1 MNLIPPNGSLASL
14 LNRHFFALGSAWWL
28 LILIMAGI
36 AIGSYLAGQL
46 NKGGALAA
54 FVVGFGTTWILGF
67 AALATL
73 LFFFL
78 SAGVLSKISKRLRGV
93 EMNQV
98 HAKGGRRDAMQ
109 VLANGLMALVAALL
123 YATNPSAVYL
133 VMFGASVGEATSD
146 TFAGEVG
153 ILSPTDPISIITGKP
168 MKRGLSGAITALGL
182 AAGLLGAIL
191 IALIIWTL
199 MLPPGAAGLAQ
210 ASIIALAAFFGCLI
224 DSVLGATIQAHYW
237 DEQSKSI
244 TEHRYRGDRELP
256 LDRGIRWVDNDV
268 VNLLSNTTSA
278 LLALSLMAI
287 IR

>member
-1 MNLIPPNGSLASL
+1 MNLVPPHGSLAAL
-14 LNRHFFALGSAWWL
+14 LNQHFFALGSAWWL
-28 LILIMAGI
+28 LMLIMGVI

-46 NKGGALAA
+46 NVGGALAA
-54 FVVGFGTTWILGF
+54 FLVGFGTTWILGF

-93 EMNQV
+93 EMRAI
-98 HAKGGRRDAMQ
+98 HAKGSRRDAMQ

-123 YATNPSAVYL
+123 YASNPSIAYL
-133 VMFGASVGEATSD
+133 AMFGASVGEAASD

-153 ILSPTDPISIITGKP
+153 ILSPADPISIITGKP

-191 IALIIWTL
+191 IALIVWTL
-199 MLPPGAAGLAQ
+199 MLPPGVTGLAQ
-210 ASIIALAAFFGCLI
+210 ASVIALAAFFGCLI

-237 DEQSKSI
+237 DEQSKRI

-256 LDRGIRWVDNDV
+256 LERGIRWVDNDV

-278 LLALSLMAI
+278 LLALSLTAI
-287 IR
+287 LQ